1 MSRRLP
7 RAFFWIDQN
16 LIRSGA
22 WGKLSAEARLA
33 YVAVSASCDR
43 DGVSIW
49 SRAKLMEL
57 SAIPD
62 PDAWRERLLELEIH
76 RLIEP
81 LPEHSPPAIRLVEL
95 NREAAAEAVSRPPSD
110 AERAPSSPMAGW
122 GGPVPAAPI
131 IVHTQTTIHLGG
143 KPTHVEPGN
152 PD

>member
-62 PDAWRERLLELEIH
+62 PDVWRERLLELESH

-95 NREAAAEAVSRPPSD
+95 DREATAAAVSRPSPD
-110 AERAPSSPMAGW
+110 AERASSPLAGW
-122 GGPVPAAPI
+122 SGGVPAAPI

-143 KPTHVEPGN
+143 KPPHVEPGN